1 MKRLIFILL
10 FFIVNQLQASE
21 INYKPIDLTN
31 ILINVAKNILKEN
44 KIIQDFQDCQLDAN
58 KLATGFIGTLKTKR
72 VNDTGIIIE
81 SAINEVNSYLE
92 MEKILLE
99 EEIRKASASIWH

>member
-1 MKRLIFILL
+1 MKKFIVILL

-21 INYKPIDLTN
+21 KNYKPIDLTN
-31 ILINVAKNILKEN
+31 ILLNVAKNILKEN
-44 KIIQDFQDCQLDAN
+44 QIIKDFQDCQLDAN
-58 KLATGFIGTLKTKR
+58 KLATGFIATLKSKR
-72 VNDTGIIIE
+72 VNDTEIITE

-99 EEIRKASASIWH
+99 GEEIRKASAST